1 MDEIGR
7 LRQHLCDFAEALPE
21 AHVDFPWGE
30 RVVKVRSKI
39 FLFLGSDDPSGEAGI
54 AVKLRDGHDE
64 AMATPGARPTGYG
77 MGRAGWVSIPLGDSR
92 PPDAE
97 LDRWVV
103 ESYRTIAPKAL
114 VREVDESGRPGAAK
128 AGRTGGL
135 LAGQASSAKRP
146 GVRSRCSKT

>member
-7 LRQHLCDFAEALPE
+7 LRQHLCDVAEALPG

-39 FLFLGSDDPSGEAGI
+39 FLFLGSDDPSGGAGI
-54 AVKLRDGHDE
+54 AVKLRDAHDE

-92 PPDAE
+92 PPDE
-97 LDRWVV
+97 VLDLWVV
-103 ESYRTIAPKAL
+103 ESYRTVAPKTL
-114 VREVDESGRPGAAK
+114 VRELDDSGRPGAAEPGGT
-128 AGRTGGL
+128 AGRI
-135 LAGQASSAKRP
+135 AG
-146 GVRSRCSKT
+146 